1 MRSNAHSECES
12 CCGEATAG
20 IKEGT
25 LNRLFCE
32 RIKLNSTYVKGLCN
46 FQEIRACATHQLKP
60 HKLRL
65 LSCHLYGPISEM
77 DRVNKKKESPMFKHC
92 PAYRSSPPPLLYFI
106 HQGATLWLCLGAE
119 EAGDGASKLPHVKTA
134 IEVGV
139 LEGIQF

>member
-1 MRSNAHSECES
+1 MRSNAHSECEF

-106 HQGATLWLCLGAE
+106 HQERLCGFVWALGRPE
-119 EAGDGASKLPHVKTA
+119 TELQSCLT
-134 IEVGV
+134 
-139 LEGIQF
+139 